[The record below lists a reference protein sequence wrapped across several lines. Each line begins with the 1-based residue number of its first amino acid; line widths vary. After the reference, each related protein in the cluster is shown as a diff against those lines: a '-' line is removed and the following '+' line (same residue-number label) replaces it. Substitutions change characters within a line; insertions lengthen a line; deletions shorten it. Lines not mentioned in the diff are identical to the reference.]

1 MMPYNVSLIC
11 LRETKLVVIFDFDV
25 IQMLGTRL
33 DYAYLPT
40 MQTRG
45 GVLVDWR
52 SGSFL
57 PLIRVI
63 SQYRFRNGSGDA
75 WWFTG
80 VYCSTRDAD
89 KTVFLAKLHS
99 LRQAWT
105 GTWLLTEDFN
115 MIYRVEDKNND
126 RLDRRHMGQFS
137 HLLSVATLKEI

>member
-25 IQMLGTRL
+25 IQMLGTGL

-40 MQTRG
+40 MQIRG
-45 GVLVDWR
+45 GVLVDWH

-63 SQYRFRNGSGDA
+63 SQYRFKNGSGDA

-80 VYCSTRDAD
+80 VYCSTGMQI
-89 KTVFLAKLHS
+89 
-99 LRQAWT
+99 RQSFWRSFI
-105 GTWLLTEDFN
+105 LLGK
-115 MIYRVEDKNND
+115 R
-126 RLDRRHMGQFS
+126 GQAHGYS
-137 HLLSVATLKEI
+137 PRIST